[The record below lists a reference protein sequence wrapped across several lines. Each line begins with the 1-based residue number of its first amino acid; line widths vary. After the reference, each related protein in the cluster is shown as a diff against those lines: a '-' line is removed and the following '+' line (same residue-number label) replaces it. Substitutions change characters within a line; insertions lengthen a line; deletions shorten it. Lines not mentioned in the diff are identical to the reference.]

1 MRGKRKEVKK
11 MKRNEASSMDA
22 YIDYI
27 KTGRFVSKAIA
38 QKQEEVKRKEA
49 EVAAINAEIEQLMAA
64 EIERPEW
71 LLELVGRIAGDF
83 GVTTGVFWNRVEE
96 NRHKNI
102 DTIIDGDEGFF

>member
-1 MRGKRKEVKK
+1 MKK
-11 MKRNEASSMDA
+11 KNE
-22 YIDYI
+22 
-27 KTGRFVSKAIA
+27 KWRFVSKAIA
-38 QKQEEVKRKEA
+38 QKQEEVKRKKA
-49 EVAAINAEIEQLMAA
+49 EVAALNTEIEQLIAV

-83 GVTTGVFWNRVEE
+83 GVTTGVFWNRVEK